1 MYDVIQSHI
10 GSIFLKLKVDTR
22 LEIISSVILTRNS
35 TRPSLFP
42 SFAKTGTVRIYR
54 SAWKFVRERFYV
66 AIAVLSAGSDG
77 ARVVVKQLYGVVRA
91 RNRYFINSIVIAG
104 QSRVS

>member
-1 MYDVIQSHI
+1 MDA
-10 GSIFLKLKVDTR
+10 R
-22 LEIISSVILTRNS
+22 LVIISSVILACIS
-35 TRPSLFP
+35 RPLFSP
-42 SFAKTGTVRIYR
+42 LGKTGTEGARI

-66 AIAVLSAGSDG
+66 AIAVLSAESDG